1 MVVVVV
7 DEQSVCLLTMSKSS
21 VGIFGHPTHSA
32 DSVPVQF
39 RRGEFLHSGG
49 I

>member
-7 DEQSVCLLTMSKSS
+7 DEHSVCLLTMSNT
-21 VGIFGHPTHSA
+21 FA

-39 RRGEFLHSGG
+39 RQGEFLHSGG